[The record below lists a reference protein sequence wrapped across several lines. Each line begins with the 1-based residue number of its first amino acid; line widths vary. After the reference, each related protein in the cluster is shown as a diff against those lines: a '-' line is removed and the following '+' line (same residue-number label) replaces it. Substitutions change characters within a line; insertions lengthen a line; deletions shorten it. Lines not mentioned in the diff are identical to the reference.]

1 MGSGISETEHIELT
15 KVIETL
21 VDDNDALKR
30 DNAELQ
36 NFLADTREELRA
48 VQEEFEEYR
57 LNPPVMA
64 RAGKLPYEV
73 RLWQSFSHY
82 YSLVSPHLR
91 QHHYRTSMPA
101 STLKEMV
108 IFMFRTLR
116 LLIHPSRW
124 AHSPV
129 EK

>member
-36 NFLADTREELRA
+36 NFLADTREEMRA
-48 VQEEFEEYR
+48 VQEEFEEFR

-64 RAGKLPYEV
+64 RAGKPPFMKYI
-73 RLWQSFSHY
+73 LWQSFSH
-82 YSLVSPHLR
+82 
-91 QHHYRTSMPA
+91 
-101 STLKEMV
+101 
-108 IFMFRTLR
+108 
-116 LLIHPSRW
+116 
-124 AHSPV
+124 
-129 EK
+129 